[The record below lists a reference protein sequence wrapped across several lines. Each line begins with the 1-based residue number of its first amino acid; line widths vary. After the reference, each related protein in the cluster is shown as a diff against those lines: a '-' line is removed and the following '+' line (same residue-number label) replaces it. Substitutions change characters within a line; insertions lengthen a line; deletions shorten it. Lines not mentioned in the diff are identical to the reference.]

1 MGCHQNLVLH
11 NFIEKSEAQRAIVI
25 MPAVPIPV
33 PPLLL
38 TLWET
43 VVSHPETWATGP
55 TSRPSI
61 LM

>member
-33 PPLLL
+33 PPLP
-38 TLWET
+38 
-43 VVSHPETWATGP
+43 HPETWATGP